1 MLSLSLRSYAPN
13 TLASYGPHWL
23 AFVRFCEER
32 GRVSLPAEPATV
44 ALYLASVMLRGTV
57 LPTSIRPYRAAINS
71 VHRLVLGSAA
81 PQPASD
87 ALVDSFVRGWTR
99 TQLAQPGAQAE
110 VTMPLPASA
119 ARRALDVVLAPS
131 SSQLEPRLLRSLVFL
146 VVAFAT
152 LMRPGSNVPL
162 AWRDVERSSTRCA
175 VRPREIKNGQLNPVL
190 PAPKPFPVDRAPWFA
205 RLLDRW
211 REAQVAAFTAAG
223 RAHACP
229 GLDAVAA
236 SSFWALPA
244 DRVIPAAGLSIQAS
258 SDAWIAAAVAHLGV
272 RPPLGGKYT
281 PKCTRKGGASAF
293 TAIGGPPG
301 ALCFLGDWAP
311 GSPVPEKHYV
321 DRSVVA
327 CDAARLFFA
336 FRLAG

>member
-1 MLSLSLRSYAPN
+1 MGDGIDLARLHDHLQLLHKLPLLLSRLRSVLSDALPLVRGAKSPAP
-13 TLASYGPHWL
+13 
-23 AFVRFCEER
+23 F
-32 GRVSLPAEPATV
+32 
-44 ALYLASVMLRGTV
+44 
-57 LPTSIRPYRAAINS
+57 
-71 VHRLVLGSAA
+71 
-81 PQPASD
+81 QPASD

-152 LMRPGSNVPL
+152 LMRPGSSVPL
-162 AWRDVERSSTRCA
+162 AWRDVERSSTLCA

-244 DRVIPAAGLSIQAS
+244 DRVIPASGLSIQAS
-258 SDAWIAAAVAHLGV
+258 SNGNAWI
-272 RPPLGGKYT
+272 
-281 PKCTRKGGASAF
+281 
-293 TAIGGPPG
+293 
-301 ALCFLGDWAP
+301 
-311 GSPVPEKHYV
+311 
-321 DRSVVA
+321 
-327 CDAARLFFA
+327 DAYN
-336 FRLAG
+336 GITG